1 MDVGTLD
8 QLLAGRVPASPV
20 QFQAGSYL
28 FHEGEPADRLFLVH
42 HGRVAL
48 ELLVPQRGPVIV
60 DTVQAGELLGV
71 SWLFPPYRW
80 QFDAHAVKPVEAFAF
95 RGGAVREAC
104 EQDPLFGYQLMQRIG
119 AVMQHRL
126 QSARVRLLDLYGH
139 ASAG

>member
-1 MDVGTLD
+1 MDVGTID
-8 QLLAGRVPASPV
+8 QLLGNRVPASTV
-20 QFQAGSYL
+20 RFQAGSYL
-28 FHEGEPADRLFLVH
+28 FREGESADRLFLVRR
-42 HGRVAL
+42 GRVAL

-60 DTVQAGELLGV
+60 DTIQAGDLLGV

-80 QFDAHAVKPVEAFAF
+80 QFDAHAVQPVEAFAF
-95 RGGAVREAC
+95 HGAAVRDAC

>member
-1 MDVGTLD
+1 MDTGTID
-8 QLLAGRVPASPV
+8 QLLGERVPASTLR
-20 QFQAGSYL
+20 FQAGSYV
-28 FHEGEPADRLFLVH
+28 FREGEPADRLYLVR

-80 QFDAHAVKPVEAFAF
+80 QFDAHAVKPVEALAF
-95 RGGAVREAC
+95 QGAALRAAC
-104 EQDPLFGYQLMQRIG
+104 EQDPLFGYQLMRRIG
-119 AVMQHRL
+119 AVMEHRM
-126 QSARVRLLDLYGH
+126 QSARVRLLDLYDH